1 MWFTD
6 ENKKNDF
13 KMIYAMKNVRIPK
26 FLDLEWFSQQGFNF
40 PNLLEALGLS
50 KFVQMKG
57 TFYSE
62 LVKVFYT
69 CAHADMEGNLYSTV
83 NGVEMI
89 IDDAIWKAVAGL
101 DMGGVRKFEESAAGY
116 NKMQTHKCN

>member
-1 MWFTD
+1 VWFTD

-101 DMGGVRKFEESAAGY
+101 DMGGVRKFEESADGY